1 MVVKLKKV
9 RIDPNDRIEEI
20 IKAVGS
26 LSNLSALWLFGS
38 YAKGDATPLSDI
50 DIAYLLR
57 EGLTDIQAE
66 ELDRNL
72 YRLLSQILETD
83 EITLV
88 NLREAPFPF
97 LVFSVIREGKLLFCP
112 ERETLCSFQERLLG
126 VYPDSWRLRK
136 EVLMEFEEAKG
147 TPMKVDKEKVLYH
160 LRLLEGDL
168 RKLRE
173 KAEIPREKYLVDSE
187 AQTIVERK
195 FQTATESSVN
205 IGNHLISR
213 MGLRM
218 AEDYASLFP
227 ILAEAEVITPELAE
241 KMADMA
247 RFRNLLVHV
256 YWHIDHEKVYARMRE
271 RIETLEAFL
280 KAIHDLMEKYH
291 GRKPGNSQR

>member
-20 IKAVGS
+20 IKAAGS
-26 LSNLSALWLFGS
+26 FSGLSALWLFGS

-50 DIAYLLR
+50 DIAYLSR
-57 EGLTDIQAE
+57 EGLTDVQTD
-66 ELDRNL
+66 ELDRDL
-72 YRLLSQILETD
+72 YRLLSQIMETD

-88 NLREAPFPF
+88 NLREATLP
-97 LVFSVIREGKLLFCP
+97 LAFSVLREGKLLFCH
-112 ERETLCSFQERLLG
+112 ELETLCSFQDRLLDL
-126 VYPDSWRLRK
+126 YPDARRLRK
-136 EVLMEFEEAKG
+136 EVLWEFEEAKG

-227 ILAEAEVITPELAE
+227 ILAEAEVITSELAE
-241 KMADMA
+241 RMADMA

-256 YWHIDHEKVYARMRE
+256 YWHIDHEKVYARIRE
-271 RIETLEAFL
+271 RIETLEAFS
-280 KAIHDLMEKYH
+280 KAIHCFLKRDCI
-291 GRKPGNSQR
+291 P